1 MQMQQPDMAAA
12 ATAAAAADQV
22 LHPDAVM
29 PDAATIPQVQ
39 QAPAAAAAA
48 VAAAVVDTAR
58 ESEALNPW
66 RNLNPRH
73 PILAASPLE
82 TKRMHQVTSETA
94 SLLERVEPPER
105 ATTELAYRIY
115 AFYHASTDKDVRSYL
130 ANLLKDLHRKF
141 HALNAFQDPYI
152 LQIIN
157 KP

>member
-1 MQMQQPDMAAA
+1 MQQMQQLQMHQMQEQQMQMQQPDMAAA

-29 PDAATIPQVQ
+29 PDAATLPQVQ

-58 ESEALNPW
+58 
-66 RNLNPRH
+66 NPRH
-73 PILAASPLE
+73 HILAASPLE
-82 TKRMHQVTSETA
+82 TERMHQVTSETA

-115 AFYHASTDKDVRSYL
+115 AFYHASTDKDVRSYF
-130 ANLLKDLHRKF
+130 AN
-141 HALNAFQDPYI
+141 
-152 LQIIN
+152 
-157 KP
+157 